1 MDLKEYEKIWT
12 DKVIQADRNFASMH
26 LMDNVVSKDDPLIG
40 QFVSK
45 LMSGGTRVRQ
55 YPMIGTDQSTY
66 KPAIHATNE
75 LVGISGGISGG
86 KKKKG
91 ITTKDVMDFGK
102 GFQQGFVAPF
112 QMVGDAATAIAP
124 AVALAS
130 ASGGAKGAIELEKA
144 KESLKKFV
152 NNERKTKPSKKHLQI
167 LEANGIISKKSDETE
182 GGKVNRLKKAAK
194 WTNFAVDTAKSGL
207 GLAEQGKAIAEGGK
221 VNRLKKAK
229 KWTSFAVD
237 TAKSGLGLAEQGKAI
252 AGAGKKSTSPWIQ
265 HVKDYSKAN
274 NITYKE
280 AMSKAKATY
289 KK

>member
-75 LVGISGGISGG
+75 LVGISGG

-91 ITTKDVMDFGK
+91 ITTNDVMDFGK

-182 GGKVNRLKKAAK
+182 GGKVNRLKKAKA
-194 WTNFAVDTAKSGL
+194 WTTFAVDTAKSGL
-207 GLAEQGKAIAEGGK
+207 GLAEQGKALAEGGK
-221 VNRLKKAK
+221 VNRLKKAT
-229 KWTSFAVD
+229 KWTNFAVD

-265 HVKDYSKAN
+265 HVKDYSKAHN
-274 NITYKE
+274 VSYKE

>member
-75 LVGISGGISGG
+75 LVSISGG

-91 ITTKDVMDFGK
+91 ITTNDVMDFGK

-182 GGKVNRLKKAAK
+182 GGKVNRLKKAKA
-194 WTNFAVDTAKSGL
+194 WTSFAVDTATSGL
-207 GLAEQGKAIAEGGK
+207 GLAEKGKAIAEGGK
-221 VNRLKKAK
+221 VNRLNKAK

-237 TAKSGLGLAEQGKAI
+237 TATSGLGLAEKGKAI
-252 AGAGKKSTSPWIQ
+252 AGGAKRSSPWIQ
-265 HVKDYSKAN
+265 HVKDYSKAHN
-274 NITYKE
+274 VSYKE

>member
-75 LVGISGGISGG
+75 LVGISGG

-91 ITTKDVMDFGK
+91 ITTNDVMDFGK
-102 GFQQGFVAPF
+102 EFQQGFVAPF

-167 LEANGIISKKSDETE
+167 LEANGIISKKSDDQVE
-182 GGKVNRLKKAAK
+182 GGKVNRIKKASK
-194 WTNFAVDTAKSGL
+194 WTA
-207 GLAEQGKAIAEGGK
+207 
-221 VNRLKKAK
+221 
-229 KWTSFAVD
+229 FAVD

-265 HVKDYSKAN
+265 HVKDYSKAHN
-274 NITYKE
+274 VSYKE

>member
-1 MDLKEYEKIWT
+1 MDLKEYKKIWT

-86 KKKKG
+86 KKKNG
-91 ITTKDVMDFGK
+91 ITTNDVMDFGK

-144 KESLKKFV
+144 KEIVVLGDNVGEHIFDYMFIEV
-152 NNERKTKPSKKHLQI
+152 LQE
-167 LEANGIISKKSDETE
+167 LY
-182 GGKVNRLKKAAK
+182 
-194 WTNFAVDTAKSGL
+194 
-207 GLAEQGKAIAEGGK
+207 
-221 VNRLKKAK
+221 
-229 KWTSFAVD
+229 
-237 TAKSGLGLAEQGKAI
+237 
-252 AGAGKKSTSPWIQ
+252 P
-265 HVKDYSKAN
+265 HVKY
-274 NITYKE
+274 TY
-280 AMSKAKATY
+280 MVRGQR
-289 KK
+289 

>member
-75 LVGISGGISGG
+75 LVGISGG

-91 ITTKDVMDFGK
+91 ITTNDVMDFGK

-182 GGKVNRLKKAAK
+182 GGKVNRLKKATK

-252 AGAGKKSTSPWIQ
+252 AEGGAKRSSPWIQ